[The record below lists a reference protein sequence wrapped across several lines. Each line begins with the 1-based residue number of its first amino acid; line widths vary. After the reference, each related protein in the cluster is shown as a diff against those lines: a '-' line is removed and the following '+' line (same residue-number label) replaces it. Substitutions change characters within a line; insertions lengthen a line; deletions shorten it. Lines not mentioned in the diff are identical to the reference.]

1 MKRVGFAV
9 VALAGLL
16 LMSSV
21 ASAQL
26 CVVGILAKAIY
37 VGANEHRELTTK
49 EAMSC
54 GLLNDDP
61 AKPDKRAKKNKAKKN
76 KAKKKIGTR
85 AAKKM

>member
-9 VALAGLL
+9 VALSGLL
-16 LMSSV
+16 LTSSV

-26 CVVGILAKAIY
+26 CVFGILAKAAY
-37 VGANEHRELTTK
+37 VGAHEHRELTTK

-54 GLLNDDP
+54 GLLSDDA
-61 AKPDKRAKKNKAKKN
+61 AKPGK
-76 KAKKKIGTR
+76 KAKKKKAKKKTGAR